1 MFSSHAHTSVPLQL
15 NTQSRV
21 LASHSHVI
29 FVEWFLSSVPLYGMC
44 LFSAFSAN
52 LDVNATLKKNVKES
66 EREKETKTYFETVEG
81 RRFWGV
87 STTLIRDV
95 GLEILPEDDPDTPLH
110 LNIQQCVMLTEKQ
123 LTQKK
128 KVLFLVLCVS
138 PTWLVKKQLAF
149 YILVFF
155 LLYISV
161 SIWNLFLY
169 QYLIIGLI
177 LFFFK
182 AWFIMGVFF
191 LPFFAEKLKKVLF
204 KLLLSFDTVIKE
216 VIQYNMMVCCTTTWT
231 LGKNIWKIVF
241 IWARTFLLPIKQ
253 PSSYTS
259 CAVVVS
265 KRDVYFFLTRVPCLT
280 SFHIH
285 CVHFMWSPFCV
296 VYFCGAGYGWRRIA
310 EHPVKWSWL
319 LERQPFKR
327 NGLIEFVKSPC
338 QHPLAGRRWTIAP
351 SLCSPFVRWRSYLWS
366 TIK

>member
-128 KVLFLVLCVS
+128 KSPVLSAMCV
-138 PTWLVKKQLAF
+138 THLACEKAAC
-149 YILVFF
+149 
-155 LLYISV
+155 LLYFGFLSSIYFCFHLKFIFV
-161 SIWNLFLY
+161 SIFDY
-169 QYLIIGLI
+169 RTHS
-177 LFFFK
+177 FFF
-182 AWFIMGVFF
+182 
-191 LPFFAEKLKKVLF
+191 
-204 KLLLSFDTVIKE
+204 
-216 VIQYNMMVCCTTTWT
+216 
-231 LGKNIWKIVF
+231 
-241 IWARTFLLPIKQ
+241 
-253 PSSYTS
+253 
-259 CAVVVS
+259 
-265 KRDVYFFLTRVPCLT
+265 
-280 SFHIH
+280 
-285 CVHFMWSPFCV
+285 
-296 VYFCGAGYGWRRIA
+296 
-310 EHPVKWSWL
+310 
-319 LERQPFKR
+319 
-327 NGLIEFVKSPC
+327 
-338 QHPLAGRRWTIAP
+338 
-351 SLCSPFVRWRSYLWS
+351 
-366 TIK
+366 

>member
-1 MFSSHAHTSVPLQL
+1 
-15 NTQSRV
+15 
-21 LASHSHVI
+21 
-29 FVEWFLSSVPLYGMC
+29 MC

-161 SIWNLFLY
+161 SI
-169 QYLIIGLI
+169 
-177 LFFFK
+177 
-182 AWFIMGVFF
+182 
-191 LPFFAEKLKKVLF
+191 
-204 KLLLSFDTVIKE
+204 
-216 VIQYNMMVCCTTTWT
+216 
-231 LGKNIWKIVF
+231 
-241 IWARTFLLPIKQ
+241 
-253 PSSYTS
+253 
-259 CAVVVS
+259 
-265 KRDVYFFLTRVPCLT
+265 
-280 SFHIH
+280 
-285 CVHFMWSPFCV
+285 
-296 VYFCGAGYGWRRIA
+296 
-310 EHPVKWSWL
+310 
-319 LERQPFKR
+319 
-327 NGLIEFVKSPC
+327 
-338 QHPLAGRRWTIAP
+338 
-351 SLCSPFVRWRSYLWS
+351 
-366 TIK
+366 